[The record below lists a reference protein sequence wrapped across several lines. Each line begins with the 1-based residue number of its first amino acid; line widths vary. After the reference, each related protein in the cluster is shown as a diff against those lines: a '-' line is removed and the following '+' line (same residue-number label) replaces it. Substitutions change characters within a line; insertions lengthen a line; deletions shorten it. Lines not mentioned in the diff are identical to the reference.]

1 MVDFASPLLAS
12 LLLCYRRS
20 SSLLLCCRCLSSLC
34 HRLCRSLV
42 MSLSRSCRCRDVA
55 VAHCVCRLRSS
66 VVVAF
71 VAMSPS
77 LIAALSPSL
86 HRRRSSS
93 CSSFIAIVARCS
105 VVVPFVATPQS
116 LVIVFV
122 ARCLRRSLQ
131 RCHSLRRYTAVARH
145 RVHRSLSLSLV
156 RSVVI
161 VATPPL
167 LVVLFVARCHLRY
180 VVVAIAETTTTLDLT
195 PVFKRLLKWCD
206 NLTPGKHLVS
216 GSNDSLNSKDLN
228 FLMKS

>member
-1 MVDFASPLLAS
+1 MTLHRRCLRRY
-12 LLLCYRRS
+12 CYVTVVRR
-20 SSLLLCCRCLSSLC
+20 LCCYVAVV
-34 HRLCRSLV
+34 CRHYV
-42 MSLSRSCRCRDVA
+42 TVFVEAWSCRCRDVA

-66 VVVAF
+66 VVLAF
-71 VAMSPS
+71 VAMLPS

-93 CSSFIAIVARCS
+93 CSSFIVIVARCS